1 MVAIFRND
9 KTSYLSYDIGR
20 LGDITLNDYIEQ
32 VNEILK
38 ETLAFFRNF
47 NSDNTDENDLTTKR
61 LEDGLEILRNAEGK
75 LNELNPGSMMK
86 DYHDKITLAFENKMN
101 AIENIMN
108 LLHINKIGS
117 EELKLLLKELQKS

>member
-1 MVAIFRND
+1 MIFRND

-38 ETLAFFRNF
+38 ETLAFFRNL

-61 LEDGLEILRNAEGK
+61 LEDGLEILRKAEGK

-108 LLHINKIGS
+108 LLHINKIGL
-117 EELKLLLKELQKS
+117 EDLKLLLKELQKS

>member
-1 MVAIFRND
+1 VIFRND

-61 LEDGLEILRNAEGK
+61 LEDGLEILRKAEGK

>member
-1 MVAIFRND
+1 MIFRND

-38 ETLAFFRNF
+38 ETLAFFRNL

-86 DYHDKITLAFENKMN
+86 DYHDKITLAFDNKIN

>member
-1 MVAIFRND
+1 VIFRND
-9 KTSYLSYDIGR
+9 KTSYLPYDIGR

-47 NSDNTDENDLTTKR
+47 DSDNTNESGLTTKR
-61 LEDGLEILRNAEGK
+61 LEDGLEILRKAEGK

>member
-1 MVAIFRND
+1 VIFRND
-9 KTSYLSYDIGR
+9 KTSYLPYDIGR

-47 NSDNTDENDLTTKR
+47 DSDNTNESGLTTKR
-61 LEDGLEILRNAEGK
+61 LEDGLEILRKAEGK

-86 DYHDKITLAFENKMN
+86 DYHDKITLAFENKIN

>member
-1 MVAIFRND
+1 MIFRND
-9 KTSYLSYDIGR
+9 KTSYLPYDIGR

-47 NSDNTDENDLTTKR
+47 DSDNTNESGLTTKR
-61 LEDGLEILRNAEGK
+61 LEDGLEILRKAEGK

>member
-1 MVAIFRND
+1 MVVIFRND

>member
-1 MVAIFRND
+1 MIFRND

-47 NSDNTDENDLTTKR
+47 DSDNTNESGLTTKR

>member
-1 MVAIFRND
+1 MIFRND

-86 DYHDKITLAFENKMN
+86 DYHDKITLAFENKIN

>member
-1 MVAIFRND
+1 VIFRND

-47 NSDNTDENDLTTKR
+47 DSDNTNESGLTTKR
-61 LEDGLEILRNAEGK
+61 LEDGLEILRKAEGK

>member
-1 MVAIFRND
+1 M
-9 KTSYLSYDIGR
+9 
-20 LGDITLNDYIEQ
+20 NDYIEQ

-47 NSDNTDENDLTTKR
+47 NNDNTDESGLTTKR
-61 LEDGLEILRNAEGK
+61 LEDGLEILRKAEGE

-86 DYHDKITLAFENKMN
+86 DYHNKITLAFENKMN

>member
-1 MVAIFRND
+1 MIFRND

-47 NSDNTDENDLTTKR
+47 DSDNTNESGLTTKR
-61 LEDGLEILRNAEGK
+61 LEDGLEILRKAEGK

>member
-1 MVAIFRND
+1 VIFRND

-86 DYHDKITLAFENKMN
+86 DYHDKITLAFENKIN

>member
-1 MVAIFRND
+1 LVVIFRND

-47 NSDNTDENDLTTKR
+47 NSDNTNESDLTTKR
-61 LEDGLEILRNAEGK
+61 LEDGLEILRKAEGK

>member
-1 MVAIFRND
+1 MIFRND

-47 NSDNTDENDLTTKR
+47 NSDNTNESDLTTKR

-86 DYHDKITLAFENKMN
+86 DYHDKITLAFENKIN

>member
-1 MVAIFRND
+1 MIFRND
-9 KTSYLSYDIGR
+9 KTSYLPYDIGR

-47 NSDNTDENDLTTKR
+47 DSDNTNESGLTTKR

>member
-1 MVAIFRND
+1 MIFRND

-47 NSDNTDENDLTTKR
+47 DSDNTNESGLTTKR
-61 LEDGLEILRNAEGK
+61 LEDGLEILRKAEGE

-108 LLHINKIGS
+108 LLLINKIGS

>member
-1 MVAIFRND
+1 MIFRND

-47 NSDNTDENDLTTKR
+47 NSDNTNESDLTTKR

>member
-1 MVAIFRND
+1 MIFRND

-47 NSDNTDENDLTTKR
+47 NSDNTDENDLITKR
-61 LEDGLEILRNAEGK
+61 LEDGLEILRKAEGK

>member
-1 MVAIFRND
+1 VIFRND

-47 NSDNTDENDLTTKR
+47 NSDNTDENDLITKR
-61 LEDGLEILRNAEGK
+61 LEDGLEILRKAEGK

>member
-1 MVAIFRND
+1 VIFRND

>member
-1 MVAIFRND
+1 MIFRND

-61 LEDGLEILRNAEGK
+61 LEDGLEILRKAEGK